1 MNRRELLQSGA
12 AGLAAALVPR
22 GVMAQAGY
30 PDRPIRLI
38 VPRPAG
44 GVVDVIAR
52 EWAGKVTKPLGAVYI
67 ENMGGGGGVIGAAAA
82 ARAPADGYTLL
93 FGTNSE
99 LVISPLLGQAQ
110 YDPVASFEPIAILCN
125 SPAVDRC
132 PSERS
137 RVQSRR
143 ARRLYEAE
151 QGPHELRLRRRRYDF
166 ESRRRAVQTAGRCA

>member
-12 AGLAAALVPR
+12 AGLAATLVPR
-22 GVMAQAGY
+22 VMAQAGY

-99 LVISPLLGQAQ
+99 LVISPLLAFDRAGGRLGQGGGYFDRTLAALRTHSHPPAFVGLAYSIQEVAQ
-110 YDPVASFEPIAILCN
+110 APMESHDQRLDAILTEKEFIC
-125 SPAVDRC
+125 VRKD
-132 PSERS
+132 
-137 RVQSRR
+137 
-143 ARRLYEAE
+143 L
-151 QGPHELRLRRRRYDF
+151 
-166 ESRRRAVQTAGRCA
+166 